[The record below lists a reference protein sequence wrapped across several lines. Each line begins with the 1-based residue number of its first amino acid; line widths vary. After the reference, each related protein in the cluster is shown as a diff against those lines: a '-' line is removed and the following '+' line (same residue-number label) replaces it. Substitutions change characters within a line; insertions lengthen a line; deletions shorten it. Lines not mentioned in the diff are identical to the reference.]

1 MRLRNITEGI
11 GQTGK
16 SFVFREGVQLEMS
29 PVSFLDLRLR
39 LQGLQ
44 RKKKNL

>member
-1 MRLRNITEGI
+1 MRLRNSMEGT

-16 SFVFREGVQLEMS
+16 SVVSCEGVQLGTN

-44 RKKKNL
+44 RKQKN

>member
-1 MRLRNITEGI
+1 MGLRNITEGT

-16 SFVFREGVQLEMS
+16 SVVSREGVQLGMN

-39 LQGLQ
+39 LQDLQ
-44 RKKKNL
+44 RKEKNL